1 MLEERII
8 LENGFFLEVFLF
20 PRMEYRL
27 SCSRINQPLVE
38 YKSNGRKH
46 SRSVSGRESAYEFKS
61 VEKLRYD
68 FERDAE
74 DALRQD

>member
-1 MLEERII
+1 MLEERLVLADGI
-8 LENGFFLEVFLF
+8 LFELMF
-20 PRMEYRL
+20 RSASDYRL
-27 SCSRINQPLVE
+27 ACLKEGRVLVE
-38 YKSNGRKH
+38 Y
-46 SRSVSGRESAYEFKS
+46 RSASGYEFKS